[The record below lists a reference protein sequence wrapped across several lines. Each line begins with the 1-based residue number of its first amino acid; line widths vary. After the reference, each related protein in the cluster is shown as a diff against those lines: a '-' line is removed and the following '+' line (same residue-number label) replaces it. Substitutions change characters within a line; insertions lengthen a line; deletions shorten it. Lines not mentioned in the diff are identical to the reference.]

1 MAYKYA
7 FNEYN
12 KETMVRAS
20 RTNVPISLKKSVELA
35 NYLRGRK
42 VKTVLKILDEVEE
55 LKRPI
60 PYKRYFQEMAHKKG
74 KGIATGGYPVNVAK
88 EFKKLFKIAI
98 AAAKEKELGDDSNL
112 VVLGISVRKGER
124 MWRFGRHLGRMAKRT
139 HVEVVLGV
147 GGTKND

>member
-7 FNEYN
+7 FNDYN
-12 KETMVRAS
+12 KEVMARAC

-42 VKTVLKILDEVEE
+42 VTDALRILDEIEQ

-74 KGIATGGYPVNVAK
+74 KGIATGGYPVKVAK
-88 EFKKLFKIAI
+88 AFRKLFKIAI
-98 AAAKEKELGDDSNL
+98 AAAKEKELGDENDL
-112 VVLGISVRKGER
+112 VIVAISARKGER

-139 HVEVVLGV
+139 HIEVVLGK
-147 GGTKND
+147 GGVKND